1 MRRQPSSAATSRR
14 GWRCRWARARDRNG
28 LDVPV
33 LSGLARASRRGVA
46 LRSRP
51 GKPADD
57 QDRVGAGT
65 KSTSAGRTTVGRE
78 DRARAPPIGKPRRG
92 RPSCHVRIAA
102 RCRNVRGHSEL
113 GAYIERAAGHRL
125 PTALSGTA
133 PVSATHFGSRK
144 QGRRL
149 SRLLMKFT
157 VAFYPGD
164 RAAIEF
170 QHKQADG
177 RRKISLL
184 TLRLNCTSK

>member
-1 MRRQPSSAATSRR
+1 MRRQPSSGATSRR
-14 GWRCRWARARDRNG
+14 GWRCRWARDRNG

-57 QDRVGAGT
+57 QDRVAAGYQVHVR
-65 KSTSAGRTTVGRE
+65 RTHDG
-78 DRARAPPIGKPRRG
+78 RARRPCTSPPIGKPRRS
-92 RPSCHVRIAA
+92 RPSCHVRIVA
-102 RCRNVRGHSEL
+102 RCRNGRGHSEL

-125 PTALSGTA
+125 PTALSGTP

-177 RRKISLL
+177 RRKIGLL
-184 TLRLNCTSK
+184 TLRLDCTSK